1 MCCCVPIC
9 FFNTKIEILDDD
21 QNWLSAVSLVLN
33 NAHSLKLSSNPDEV
47 IRDIFKNERMIDWVI
62 NYDLEEI
69 LGNPSRYEIIST
81 VVADF
86 IMPKYDGGHLFNI
99 IGDARIKKIMVSAFM
114 DYDTMYAIKKTYS
127 MDAFLSKNMAMFSN
141 KFSNIINSVKYKFFV
156 SISEFYLN
164 SRPKL
169 KSVLSDT
176 VFYEFFDRI
185 IDEYSISE
193 FYLVDNVGS
202 YILKST
208 TGEMYE
214 FVLME
219 EAEIKK
225 KNRLYAEVLTK
236 NLPTNLFMHSLMLT
250 KDDGFTKEE
259 IAEDNSIFF
268 DTSVLKI
275 NSKDYYYSFHEG
287 SFFFKKFRV

>member
-9 FFNTKIEILDDD
+9 FFSTKIEILDDD
-21 QNWLSAVSLVLN
+21 QNWLSAVALLFN
-33 NAHSLKLSSNPDEV
+33 NTHAVKLLSNPDEV
-47 IRDIFKNERMIDWVI
+47 IDDIFKNEKLIDRVVA
-62 NYDLEEI
+62 YDITTVL
-69 LGNPSRYEIIST
+69 NNSSRYEMIST

-156 SISEFYLN
+156 SISEFYLDA
-164 SRPKL
+164 RPKL
-169 KSVLSDT
+169 KTVLSDA

-185 IDEYSISE
+185 INDYSIVE
-193 FYLVDNVGS
+193 FYLVDDIGS
-202 YILKST
+202 YILKSN
-208 TGEMYE
+208 TGKIYE
-214 FVLME
+214 LVLMNE
-219 EAEIKK
+219 EEIKRQ
-225 KNRLYAEVLTK
+225 NRSYAEVLCNK
-236 NLPTNLFMHSLMLT
+236 VPSGLFMHPRMLT
-250 KDDGFTKEE
+250 HDTSFTKAD

-268 DTSVLKI
+268 DTSVIKI
-275 NSKDYYYSFHEG
+275 NSEDYYYSFHEG
-287 SFFFKKFRV
+287 SFFFKNFRV